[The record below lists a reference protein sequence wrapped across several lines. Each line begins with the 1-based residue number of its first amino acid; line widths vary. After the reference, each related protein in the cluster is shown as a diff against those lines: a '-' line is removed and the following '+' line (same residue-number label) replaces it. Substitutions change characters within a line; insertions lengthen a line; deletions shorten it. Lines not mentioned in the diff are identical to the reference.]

1 MNGHKL
7 SRLDENITDGE
18 PTPRAPKL
26 HKHIAA
32 MHEAV
37 RWMHEMHD
45 EILNDKKS
53 KKHVKRAHKRLERA
67 HDKIMKRLN
76 RA

>member
-1 MNGHKL
+1 MNGHKF

-18 PTPRAPKL
+18 QTPMVPKL

-32 MHEAV
+32 
-37 RWMHEMHD
+37 MHEMHD

-53 KKHVKRAHKRLERA
+53 KKHVKRAHKRL
-67 HDKIMKRLN
+67 N